1 MKSSDSTGSASPNP
15 ALAADIKARALQ
27 LGFDVVGITTASPPP
42 HVQEFLSWLEAGHHG
57 VMSYLSRHTDRR
69 ADPASNLAGAR
80 AIIVAGLNYF
90 TGHPDMQRSDRM
102 ARYAWGTGDYHDI
115 LGDRLRKLAGHIE
128 SAVPGALTK
137 CYVDTGP
144 ILERDLAQRAGI
156 GFIGKH
162 TNLINRQR
170 GNWLFL
176 GSILTTLELPAD
188 APEREYCGTCQRC
201 ITACPTRA
209 IVAPYRLDAQLCISY
224 LTIEL
229 KGSIPEELRTL
240 MGGRLFG
247 CDDCLEVC
255 PWNRFARAS
264 AEWAFCRRDLPPLP
278 VMLAWD
284 EQTFRAFFAGTPVLR
299 LKRRGWLRN
308 VCVVL
313 GNTGDASNLPAL
325 QKALD
330 DPEPLVREHAH
341 WAMEQINRRT
351 GNGR

>member
-1 MKSSDSTGSASPNP
+1 MKSSDITGSASPNT
-15 ALAADIKARALQ
+15 ALAADIKTRALQ

-42 HVQEFLSWLEAGHHG
+42 HLKEFHSWMDAGHHG
-57 VMSYLSRHTDRR
+57 EMSYMSRHTDRR
-69 ADPASNLAGAR
+69 ADPASNLPGAR
-80 AIIVAGLNYF
+80 SIIVAGLNYF
-90 TGHPDMQRSDRM
+90 TGHPDTQRSDRM
-102 ARYAWGTGDYHDI
+102 ARYAWGTADYHDI
-115 LGDRLRKLAGHIE
+115 LGERLRKLAGSIE
-128 SAVPGALTK
+128 SAVPGTLTK

-144 ILERDLAQRAGI
+144 VLERDLAQRAGI

-176 GSILTTLELPAD
+176 GSILTTLELPVD

-201 ITACPTRA
+201 LAACPTRA
-209 IVAPYRLDAQLCISY
+209 IVAPYRLDARLCISY

-264 AEWAFCRRDLPPLP
+264 AEMAFRRRDLPPLP
-278 VMLAWD
+278 VMLEWD

-308 VCVVL
+308 VCVAL
-313 GNTGDASNLPAL
+313 GNTGDASSLPAL
-325 QKALD
+325 QKALE
-330 DPEPLVREHAH
+330 DPEALVREHAR
-341 WAMEQINRRT
+341 WAIEQINRRT